1 MRKALASI
9 CLALILLAPASAAAL
24 RPATA
29 RAATEPTR
37 AEKRVIAA
45 INEQRAAAGLA
56 KLRFRV
62 SLTNAARAHVRD
74 IAARE
79 VLTHV
84 SDNGWTLVERV
95 RHYGYSAVDCSYWK
109 VGETLACATAGT
121 AAARPRAIVALWMLS
136 AAHRDILL
144 TPRFRDIGVG
154 IVRGDDGM
162 RYFTVDVGRR
172 VKS

>member
-1 MRKALASI
+1 MRKALAAI
-9 CLALILLAPASAAAL
+9 CVTLILVVPVCTAAL

-29 RAATEPTR
+29 RAAIEPTR
-37 AEKRVIAA
+37 AEKRVISA

-62 SLTNAARAHVRD
+62 SLTRAARAHVRD

-84 SDNGWTLVERV
+84 SANGWTLVERV
-95 RHYGYSAVDCSYWK
+95 RHYGYSATDCSYWK

-121 AAARPRAIVALWMLS
+121 AAARPVAVVALWMLS
-136 AAHRDILL
+136 PVHREILL

-172 VKS
+172 VTG